1 MTPIK
6 GSIKEQMIEELEQ
19 LISDIHDI
27 STGWDIEVPED
38 IQAALNEAKA
48 ALGRA
53 EDIIENL
60 PE

>member
-1 MTPIK
+1 
-6 GSIKEQMIEELEQ
+6 MIEELEQ